1 MKVSYVTI
9 LQSAGVPAHTSAVAL
24 GLLLTACQ
32 LGCHRAVPV
41 VPATSALSAPL
52 DAPPIDAVWIRLPST
67 VADVPDVIRQ
77 AMHATGVQVSAENR
91 QKQWVRAGLGGAWE
105 DPYRYREWHLV
116 ANYGADSTAAGT
128 LVVVRALESFTSY
141 LAALGRSAAGTTQ
154 AGSGFTRTGFVSN
167 AATGEARA
175 AWMQL
180 ELLVSE
186 LALRGGEVLTDLTGR
201 RRRNV
206 VSDTV
211 GRAEHRT
218 FATSTRVRDTASS
231 PPPRTPHPETPGDG
245 SPPGQVESA
254 SSRETLLDDI
264 RRRVR
269 PPPQPRRPVVCASV
283 T

>member
-24 GLLLTACQ
+24 GLLLMAYQ
-32 LGCHRAVPV
+32 LSCHRAVPV
-41 VPATSALSAPL
+41 VPATSTVSAPL

-67 VADVPDVIRQ
+67 VADVADVIRQ

-116 ANYGADSTAAGT
+116 VNYGADSTAAGT

-154 AGSGFTRTGFVSN
+154 PGSGFTRTGFVSN

-201 RRRNV
+201 RRRDV
-206 VSDTV
+206 VRAPV
-211 GRAEHRT
+211 GRADPGT
-218 FATSTRVRDTASS
+218 FATSTPACDTAAS
-231 PPPRTPHPETPGDG
+231 PPPRIPHPETPGDG

-254 SSRETLLDDI
+254 SSRETPLDDI

-269 PPPQPRRPVVCASV
+269 PLPQPRRRVVCASA